1 MSDVARFLP
10 LSQQPREDESGVSS
24 NWSPQL
30 SVVLADLARV
40 VDSLSPEELD
50 APSLQ
55 PGYRVRD
62 SLGHLFWRLGSTRR
76 ARGVAITKRVLSQ
89 RESPAS
95 ARRSL
100 SVEAAHTATAP
111 ATALRTLAAAA
122 SVPSAH
128 STIGDLSVVVV
139 DALDVARSTGRP
151 LAINGV
157 ATGAVAL
164 ARSLSAPTPIRAVVR
179 QRTLSATDADWTVGT
194 GKELRGTAAAIVLFL
209 WRRADIP
216 QEGAAGR

>member
-24 NWSPQL
+24 NWAPQL

-40 VDSLSPEELD
+40 VDSLSPHELD

-55 PGYRVRD
+55 RGYRVRD
-62 SLGHLFWRLGSTRR
+62 SLGHLLWRLGSTRR
-76 ARGVAITKRVLSQ
+76 TRAVAITKRVLSQ
-89 RESPAS
+89 RESPAA
-95 ARRSL
+95 ARRAL
-100 SVEAAHTATAP
+100 CVEAAHAETAP
-111 ATALRTLAAAA
+111 AATLRALATAA
-122 SVPSAH
+122 SGPSAH

-194 GKELRGTAAAIVLFL
+194 GKELRGTAEAIVLFL
-209 WRRADIP
+209 WGRADIP
-216 QEGAAGR
+216 HESAAGH